1 MSRGM
6 MLGRAG
12 EDIALEML
20 QKRGLWLLERNWRWN
35 HKEIDLIMESAAA
48 VHFIEVKT
56 LRAPAAREPWE
67 AVTLEKQRNLVQAAE
82 HFIYQRH
89 IEKEAQF
96 DIVSVTVGQE
106 GETLEVEYIGQA
118 FFPIF

>member
-1 MSRGM
+1 MSREM

-12 EDIALEML
+12 EDMALEML

-56 LRAPAAREPWE
+56 LRAPAVREPWE
-67 AVTLEKQRNLVQAAE
+67 AVTPQKQRNLVLAAE
-82 HFIYQRH
+82 HFIYSRH
-89 IEKEAQF
+89 ITKEVQF
-96 DIVSVTVGQE
+96 DIVSLLSMPDGSVE
-106 GETLEVEYIGQA
+106 GEYIERA
-118 FFPIF
+118 FFPII

>member
-1 MSRGM
+1 MSREM

-12 EDIALEML
+12 EDMALGML

-56 LRAPAAREPWE
+56 LRAPAVREPWE
-67 AVTLEKQRNLVQAAE
+67 AVTPEKQRNLAAAAE
-82 HFIYQRH
+82 HFIYSRR
-89 IEKEAQF
+89 ITKEAQF
-96 DIVSVTVGQE
+96 DIVSVLCLEDGSM
-106 GETLEVEYIGQA
+106 ETEYIERA